1 MSDIDLL
8 QAIQRDR
15 HLLDTAAAAM
25 YKIREP
31 RGSTHLS
38 FDQISPGKQAR
49 NRELAIQILG
59 SVLTRYPDPS
69 KISDPSEIKIYMAEQ
84 MYTLLAPRKS
94 EIFPFDQ
101 RTQFARSY
109 YQERAERFMYEF
121 LLPFAY
127 LQRPQVTDRQVE
139 RAKPIPSVPAT
150 TGFRKNTKV
159 LPTSKSEQAHS
170 LNPPSRGPASS
181 GPGNTPITEGQREV
195 ADSSRSAAIPI
206 QGSHSQSQEPL
217 PIHSSSLRTKSKDEG
232 SNSTSQPTPPTSAAW
247 SVVGCLLVV
256 VAILLVILIIRTF

>member
-69 KISDPSEIKIYMAEQ
+69 KISYPSEIKIYMAEQ

-121 LLPFAY
+121 
-127 LQRPQVTDRQVE
+127 
-139 RAKPIPSVPAT
+139 
-150 TGFRKNTKV
+150 
-159 LPTSKSEQAHS
+159 
-170 LNPPSRGPASS
+170 
-181 GPGNTPITEGQREV
+181 
-195 ADSSRSAAIPI
+195 
-206 QGSHSQSQEPL
+206 
-217 PIHSSSLRTKSKDEG
+217 
-232 SNSTSQPTPPTSAAW
+232 
-247 SVVGCLLVV
+247 
-256 VAILLVILIIRTF
+256 